1 MMLTLEKMSVSY
13 GPIQAVRD
21 IDISVSEGEIVTLL
35 GPNGAGKSSTL
46 KAIMGLHPASSGRV
60 LFEGQPITGMATE
73 KIVRLGMTLTPEGR
87 HIFSGLTIEENLR
100 LGAASQKDRVQV
112 DETRDKVFAL
122 FPILKERLNQNAGTL
137 SGGEQQQLA
146 IARSLMSVPRLLLL
160 DEPSLGLAPQIVDQ
174 IFSLIAELRQQGLT
188 ILLVEQNAEMSL
200 EISDRGYVFSN
211 GQIELEGSREFL
223 KSSKDIAST
232 YLGMEKS
239 DPHE

>member
-1 MMLTLEKMSVSY
+1 
-13 GPIQAVRD
+13 
-21 IDISVSEGEIVTLL
+21 
-35 GPNGAGKSSTL
+35 
-46 KAIMGLHPASSGRV
+46 
-60 LFEGQPITGMATE
+60 MATE

-100 LGAASQKDRVQV
+100 LGAASQRDRVQV
-112 DETRDKVFAL
+112 GEARDKVFTL

-223 KSSKDIAST
+223 RSSKDIAST

>member
-1 MMLTLEKMSVSY
+1 MMLTLEKMCVNY

-21 IDISVSEGEIVTLL
+21 IDISVAQGEIVTLL

-60 LFEGQPITGMATE
+60 LFEGQRISGMATE

-87 HIFSGLTIEENLR
+87 HVFSGLTIEENLK
-100 LGAASQKDRVQV
+100 LGAASQKDSELVE
-112 DETRDKVFAL
+112 ETREEVFAL

-146 IARSLMSVPRLLLL
+146 IARSLMSAPRLLLL

-174 IFSLIAELRQQGLT
+174 IFSLISDLRQKGLT

-200 EISDRGYVFSN
+200 EIADRGYVFAN

-223 KSSKDIAST
+223 RSSKDIAST
-232 YLGMEKS
+232 YLGMEKERS
-239 DPHE
+239 T